1 MRIDPKLPL
10 TTSAATPRR
19 AASRGFSLDAPT
31 EETRGGTAAATSSAS
46 LSGIDSLLVLQAEE
60 DPAQRRRRV
69 ARRGS
74 DILDVL
80 DTIKA
85 ALLSGRVQVSEL
97 ARLQAMLQQRRETS
111 DDPRLDEVIAHIELR
126 AAVELAKLGR

>member
-10 TTSAATPRR
+10 TTSATAPRR
-19 AASRGFSLDAPT
+19 ATSRGFTLDEGP
-31 EETRGGTAAATSSAS
+31 EETRGGTAAATSSTTLA
-46 LSGIDSLLVLQAEE
+46 GIDSLLVLQAEE

>member
-1 MRIDPKLPL
+1 MRIDPKMPL
-10 TTSAATPRR
+10 STAAASPRR
-19 AASRGFSLDAPT
+19 STSRGFTLDSPA
-31 EETRGGTAAATSSAS
+31 EEARGGAAAASSSTSLA
-46 LSGIDSLLVLQAEE
+46 GIDALLVLQAEE
-60 DPAQRRRRV
+60 DPTQRRRRI
-69 ARRGS
+69 AKRGS

-85 ALLSGRVQVSEL
+85 ALIAGRVQVSEL
-97 ARLQAMLQQRRETS
+97 ARLQTMLQQRRETS

>member
-1 MRIDPKLPL
+1 MRIDSKLPL
-10 TTSAATPRR
+10 TTPGVTPRR
-19 AASRGFSLDAPT
+19 GTTRGFSLDAPA
-31 EETRGGTAAATSSAS
+31 EEARGAAAGSVTSSA
-46 LSGIDSLLVLQAEE
+46 LGGIDSLLVLQAEE

-80 DTIKA
+80 DTLKA
-85 ALLSGRVQVSEL
+85 ALLGGRVQVSEL
-97 ARLQAMLQQRRETS
+97 ARLQALLQQRRETS